1 MAIELALANH
11 VHRLNAGDEDA
22 CAAKDLEPQHRSN
35 DPFDSAMILLD
46 DIVEVLALAQ
56 FDVAAILGV
65 VALDRRGVGTA
76 LVDGDLLRLAVQCN
90 GLFQEAPRRR
100 AIALGSE
107 QEVDSSP
114 LRDQPLDTGTSIARG
129 P

>member
-1 MAIELALANH
+1 
-11 VHRLNAGDEDA
+11 
-22 CAAKDLEPQHRSN
+22 
-35 DPFDSAMILLD
+35 MILLD
-46 DIVEVLALAQ
+46 DIVEVLASAQ
-56 FDVAAILGV
+56 FNVGAMIGV

-107 QEVDSSP
+107 QEVDCLPFAINRSIQVLP
-114 LRDQPLDTGTSIARG
+114 LPVDLDVGLVHAPALAHRALASTK
-129 P
+129 